1 MVAAFPDSVTA
12 ARRRAGDV
20 PDLEALERVGLLA
33 GLPREVRADKVTSEH
48 DLTGQVVLRVGNG
61 RMTFTPALAELVEA
75 VLKVQGKLSYE
86 VLASLNVPEREQ
98 EQRAYVATLRDWQA
112 EIVELSGEIVRVEDE
127 LNDKVYEVY
136 GLEDERNVIEGFL
149 ERF

>member
-75 VLKVQGKLSYE
+75 VLRVQGKLSYE

>member
-1 MVAAFPDSVTA
+1 MAAFPDSVTA

-61 RMTFTPALAELVEA
+61 RMTFTLALAELVEA

>member
-1 MVAAFPDSVTA
+1 M
-12 ARRRAGDV
+12 
-20 PDLEALERVGLLA
+20 
-33 GLPREVRADKVTSEH
+33 
-48 DLTGQVVLRVGNG
+48 LRVGNG

-98 EQRAYVATLRDWQA
+98 EQRAYVATLREWQA
-112 EIVELSGEIVRVEDE
+112 EIAELSGEIVRLEDE

>member
-1 MVAAFPDSVTA
+1 VVAAFPDSVTA

-75 VLKVQGKLSYE
+75 VLRVQGKLSYE